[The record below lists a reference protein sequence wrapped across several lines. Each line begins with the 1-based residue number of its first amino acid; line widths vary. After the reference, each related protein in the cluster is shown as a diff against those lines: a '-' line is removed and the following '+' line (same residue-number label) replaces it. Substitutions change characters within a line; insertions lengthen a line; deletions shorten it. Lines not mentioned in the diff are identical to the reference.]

1 MLTLFSLH
9 PLGRS
14 LVIRQL
20 IVGVVFHAILPSSQH
35 HHNFGHASS
44 GGVLDF
50 HCCLGFCAA
59 SSLDLPGHT
68 MPHPSFS
75 WAFSLGPW
83 NMAFPN
89 NWVQPGII
97 QSVALLAS
105 LDLGS
110 AMPLQPTGTE
120 ELRRADRRFGRQLQA
135 DRVILQQTRSRRE
148 ILLAEFDPGGI
159 DRGKSC

>member
-1 MLTLFSLH
+1 
-9 PLGRS
+9 
-14 LVIRQL
+14 
-20 IVGVVFHAILPSSQH
+20 
-35 HHNFGHASS
+35 
-44 GGVLDF
+44 
-50 HCCLGFCAA
+50 
-59 SSLDLPGHT
+59 
-68 MPHPSFS
+68 
-75 WAFSLGPW
+75 
-83 NMAFPN
+83 MAFPN

-148 ILLAEFDPGGI
+148 VLLAEFDIWLGEN
-159 DRGKSC
+159 